1 MSDILVYGL
10 GVTGVSTVKTLAEM
24 GYRVYTYDK
33 NIKENEQL
41 KGYTYSPLSSEE
53 IFKIKYDFVV
63 KSPGIPPHDD
73 IMIKLYDKYEVI
85 SDIELAY
92 RLFPNKKI
100 IGITGSNGK
109 TTTTSLVTHILNLSG
124 NRAISVGN
132 IGEGICWQMYKNDC
146 TFVCELSSF
155 QLHDVINYHTNIGLI
170 LNISPD
176 HLDWHEN
183 YDDYIQSKMNIT
195 KNQNENDNIIIN
207 REDAIINSK
216 KSSFKAKIYE
226 FSSKEKVKRGSY
238 LSNNNIY
245 IIDYNKDFK
254 IINCDR
260 LNIIGIHNYENAMAA
275 ILACYLYGISLDD
288 IRQGLK
294 TFKSIEHRLEYVDTI
309 NSIKVYNDSKATN
322 VDSAIKAINSFNNNL
337 IVIAGGYDKKIDYT
351 DFIKEFKKNGKAM
364 ILLGQ
369 TKFLLKNLCIK
380 YDVDYYLVDNMKE
393 AVNVA
398 FQKANSGD
406 VILLSP
412 ASASWG
418 MYDNYQQRGED
429 FKKEVRK
436 FKECLK

>member
-1 MSDILVYGL
+1 
-10 GVTGVSTVKTLAEM
+10 
-24 GYRVYTYDK
+24 
-33 NIKENEQL
+33 
-41 KGYTYSPLSSEE
+41 
-53 IFKIKYDFVV
+53 
-63 KSPGIPPHDD
+63 
-73 IMIKLYDKYEVI
+73 
-85 SDIELAY
+85 
-92 RLFPNKKI
+92 
-100 IGITGSNGK
+100 
-109 TTTTSLVTHILNLSG
+109 
-124 NRAISVGN
+124 
-132 IGEGICWQMYKNDC
+132 
-146 TFVCELSSF
+146 
-155 QLHDVINYHTNIGLI
+155 
-170 LNISPD
+170 
-176 HLDWHEN
+176 
-183 YDDYIQSKMNIT
+183 
-195 KNQNENDNIIIN
+195 
-207 REDAIINSK
+207 
-216 KSSFKAKIYE
+216 
-226 FSSKEKVKRGSY
+226 
-238 LSNNNIY
+238 
-245 IIDYNKDFK
+245 
-254 IINCDR
+254 
-260 LNIIGIHNYENAMAA
+260 MAA